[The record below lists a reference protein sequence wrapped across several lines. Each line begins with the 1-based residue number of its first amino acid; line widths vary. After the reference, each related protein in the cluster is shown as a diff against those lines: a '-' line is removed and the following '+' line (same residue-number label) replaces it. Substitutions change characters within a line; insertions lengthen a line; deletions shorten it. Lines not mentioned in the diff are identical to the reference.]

1 MHAESEFSI
10 SNLFGLSV
18 FDIWPEEIG
27 RKIDIFGKSE
37 EYEGFEGF
45 EDFSG
50 MLSDGI
56 WLRLIIEDV
65 IFLTGY
71 DWNELTAHD
80 IAKEL
85 LGSKNVPGSVTPD
98 DLLKAC
104 EYYLNLYNN
113 PHIDVGC
120 LPNDIE
126 ALNESRKND
135 LFSALT
141 AKSKLYKAH
150 AAELDAY
157 VKDNLGDS
165 MTNLSR

>member
-1 MHAESEFSI
+1 M
-10 SNLFGLSV
+10 N
-18 FDIWPEEIG
+18 EE
-27 RKIDIFGKSE
+27 IDIFGKSE

-45 EDFSG
+45 ELFEG

-56 WLRLIIEDV
+56 WLRLVIEDA
-65 IFLTGY
+65 IFLMQY
-71 DWNELTAHD
+71 DWNELTAHN

-85 LGSKNVPGSVTPD
+85 LDSEDVPGSVTPD

-104 EYYLNLYNN
+104 EYYLNLYNA
-113 PHIDVGC
+113 PHIGVGC
-120 LPNDIE
+120 LPNDIR

-135 LFSALT
+135 LFSTLT

-157 VKDNLGDS
+157 IESLFGEDVK
-165 MTNLSR
+165 